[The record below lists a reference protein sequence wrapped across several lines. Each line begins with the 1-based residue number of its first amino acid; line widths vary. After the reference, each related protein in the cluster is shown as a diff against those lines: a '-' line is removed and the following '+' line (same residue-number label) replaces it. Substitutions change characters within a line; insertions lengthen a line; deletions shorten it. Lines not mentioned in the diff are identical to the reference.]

1 MCTNGIISLNQPNT
15 FETSDTWPSD
25 ESVIAPYWSDID
37 LREGGD
43 IWYRQTE
50 DKDGDVIKEA
60 SKFSE
65 FDLNREYTD
74 WFDQGV

>member
-15 FETSDTWPSD
+15 DWAEGTWPDD

-37 LREGGD
+37 LEEGGD

-60 SKFSE
+60 SRGH
-65 FDLNREYTD
+65 N
-74 WFDQGV
+74 